1 MWARRTERDTDSHSA
16 SGVRDA
22 GSRFASGGGGG
33 DCRRGL
39 QAGIAGS
46 SMAFDRARGQGSS
59 RRARSKDK
67 CGFLKFL
74 IW

>member
-1 MWARRTERDTDSHSA
+1 MCGPGGQRGTQTATVLVVLETQ
-16 SGVRDA
+16 GA
-22 GSRFASGGGGG
+22 GSPLGEAEGIAG
-33 DCRRGL
+33 
-39 QAGIAGS
+39 GIAGS
-46 SMAFDRARGQGSS
+46 SVAFDRARGQGSS